1 MHTTKAKPYIDYITF
16 CLNEDVLGANGELT
30 DEQIRERLIHNI
42 REQTE
47 IRGDLIP
54 IRSAANLLLS
64 MHRHMSER
72 ADDILISVL
81 ERRMSE
87 WPDVLEP

>member
-1 MHTTKAKPYIDYITF
+1 MNRLADLYVDYITL
-16 CLNEDVLGANGELT
+16 CLNEDVFGANGELT
-30 DEQIRERLIHNI
+30 EEQIRERLIHNI

-47 IRGDLIP
+47 ICGDLIP

-72 ADDILISVL
+72 AHEMLVSA
-81 ERRMSE
+81 MKS
-87 WPDVLEP
+87 